1 MHKDL
6 ELQIQLLEERLA
18 ARRAGKK
25 GRRSL
30 NPSVSAP
37 STVVKVEETEKEN
50 PKVEEVRT
58 SKTPTL
64 SAEEATE
71 QFIAEF
77 KQEINLKKMCGMCR
91 LHFCLA
97 K

>member
-18 ARRAGKK
+18 ARKAGKK

-37 STVVKVEETEKEN
+37 SAVLKEEKEV
-50 PKVEEVRT
+50 PKVEEVC
-58 SKTPTL
+58 SCKTPTL
-64 SAEEATE
+64 SAKEATE
-71 QFIAEF
+71 RFIAEL
-77 KQEINLKKMCGMCR
+77 KQEMNLKKMPGTC
-91 LHFCLA
+91 
-97 K
+97 